1 MKKDDYVSDYPVI
14 LSGFYFDDPS
24 RTPYED
30 VPSCNKEF
38 INQFYYKIVNQSEF
52 RMVGAVGTAHSCSN
66 PNTTVWNSKGIW
78 LTYILMIL
86 FLHFT
91 LLSIP
96 GNDFNRL

>member
-1 MKKDDYVSDYPVI
+1 
-14 LSGFYFDDPS
+14 
-24 RTPYED
+24 
-30 VPSCNKEF
+30 
-38 INQFYYKIVNQSEF
+38 
-52 RMVGAVGTAHSCSN
+52 MVGAVGTAHSCSN

-96 GNDFNRL
+96 GNDFKRPKSNASQKDIKLSVFDNWNSILIDESQTAILYLVETR

>member
-1 MKKDDYVSDYPVI
+1 
-14 LSGFYFDDPS
+14 
-24 RTPYED
+24 
-30 VPSCNKEF
+30 
-38 INQFYYKIVNQSEF
+38 
-52 RMVGAVGTAHSCSN
+52 MVGAVGTAHSCSN

-96 GNDFNRL
+96 GNDFKRLQSNAPQRYIKLPVIQYKRSILVGEFHSAIVYLFETR

>member
-1 MKKDDYVSDYPVI
+1 
-14 LSGFYFDDPS
+14 
-24 RTPYED
+24 
-30 VPSCNKEF
+30 
-38 INQFYYKIVNQSEF
+38 
-52 RMVGAVGTAHSCSN
+52 MVGAVGTAHSCSN

-96 GNDFNRL
+96 GNDFKQLYKIPCNVSVVRLARLYRITDTDAFLRHP

>member
-1 MKKDDYVSDYPVI
+1 MKVLKFLGIHPKNS
-14 LSGFYFDDPS
+14 
-24 RTPYED
+24 
-30 VPSCNKEF
+30 N
-38 INQFYYKIVNQSEF
+38 NQSEF

-96 GNDFNRL
+96 GNEISKI